1 MSERNKNY
9 LKFYLLYVF
18 FTTQRERE
26 KKLFLRVSLLEG
38 NFRDS
43 FSTARILDISI
54 ESILFVS
61 GFEDET

>member
-18 FTTQRERE
+18 FYNRERE